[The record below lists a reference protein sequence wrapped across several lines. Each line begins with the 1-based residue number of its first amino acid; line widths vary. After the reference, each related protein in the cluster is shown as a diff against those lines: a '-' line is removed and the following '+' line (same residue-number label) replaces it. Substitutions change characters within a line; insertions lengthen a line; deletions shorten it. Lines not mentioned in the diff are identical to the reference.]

1 MAGPT
6 AEARERSEC
15 LLASLGLDCISSAA
29 ASSAADGGLARPS
42 PALVEES
49 HSGCSRG
56 KG

>member
-1 MAGPT
+1 MAEPT

-29 ASSAADGGLARPS
+29 ASSAADGGLARSS

-49 HSGCSRG
+49 HSGGSPG
-56 KG
+56 